1 MALSA
6 DADVVVAAGGD
17 GTINEVVHGLM
28 TRGRAQPAFAT
39 LPLGTI
45 NVLAL
50 ELGLPREVVGL
61 AGVLA
66 DGPLIPV
73 TVGRANG
80 LHFSLTAGAGPMGG
94 VKFLSPGL
102 KKIFGA
108 GRILHRV
115 GAGAD
120 CRRQYRLRRRD

>member
-1 MALSA
+1 LVLSA
-6 DADVVVAAGGD
+6 DANVVVAAGRD
-17 GTINEVVHGLM
+17 GTINEVLHGLM
-28 TRGRAQPAFAT
+28 TRGRAQHAFPT

-50 ELGLPREVVGL
+50 ELGLPREVIGL
-61 AGVLA
+61 ASVLA
-66 DGPLIPV
+66 DEPLIPV
-73 TVGRANG
+73 MVGRANG
-80 LHFSLTAGAGPMGG
+80 FHFSLTAVAVA

-108 GRILHRV
+108 GLILYHV